1 MPTDARNQNASSES
15 NSGLRS
21 PVGRTAPPG
30 FRAAGDSN
38 GVPPPDLPS
47 RCSHADAAGRR
58 CRMPRCDSHPSL
70 CSKHARDVA
79 LAFKPAETNLA
90 PELLGPIKDFQT
102 AAAINH
108 ALGRLY
114 VLLGANR
121 IHTRQ
126 AAVLAYICQLMLQS
140 LHDVKREVG
149 NVVDDDFTEKELF
162 RVIDSLPALDPK
174 LARPK
179 GANGKP

>member
-1 MPTDARNQNASSES
+1 MTK
-15 NSGLRS
+15 
-21 PVGRTAPPG
+21 
-30 FRAAGDSN
+30 SN
-38 GVPPPDLPS
+38 GSSAPESDLTSSSPPPEPS
-47 RCSHADAAGRR
+47 IARCEHADAAGRR
-58 CRMPRCDSHPSL
+58 CRMPRCDTHPSL
-70 CSKHARDVA
+70 CQNHAREE
-79 LAFKPAETNLA
+79 LLKFQNRENFA

-102 AAAINH
+102 ASAINH
-108 ALGRLY
+108 ALGRIF

-140 LHDVKREVG
+140 LDGVKREVG
-149 NVVDDDFTEKELF
+149 NVVDSDFTEKELF

-174 LARPK
+174 LARPR